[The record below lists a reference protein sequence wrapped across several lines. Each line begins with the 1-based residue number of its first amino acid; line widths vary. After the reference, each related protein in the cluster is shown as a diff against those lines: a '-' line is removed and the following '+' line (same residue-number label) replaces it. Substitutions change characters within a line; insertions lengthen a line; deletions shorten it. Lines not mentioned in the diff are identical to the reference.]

1 MGILDFVFV
10 ERAITNSRYENFPD
24 TGGTQVPHRL
34 EPSVPAVEIADDT
47 DALRV
52 RRPNSEARAR
62 NPIDRPKV
70 RAELVVNAPLV
81 PLPEQIQIRF
91 AERRQERIRVAG
103 LTPAPPMA
111 GDHQVVSVH
120 AAGLFGDAFK
130 QAGAMD
136 SFQLDFRLA
145 LFVHRNDFDRCRVGK
160 ERAHH
165 DA

>member
-1 MGILDFVFV
+1 VFG
-10 ERAITNSRYENFPD
+10 ERALTNPRYENLPD
-24 TGGTQVPHRL
+24 TGGSQVSHRMK
-34 EPSVPAVEIADDT
+34 PAIPAVEIAHDT

-52 RRPNSEARAR
+52 RRANSEARAR
-62 NPIDRPKV
+62 NPIERPKV

-81 PLPEQIQIRF
+81 PLPEQIQVRF

-103 LTPAPPMA
+103 LTPVPPLA

-130 QAGAMD
+130 QAGPME

-145 LFVHRNDFDRCRVGK
+145 LFVYRNDFDRCRVGK